1 MHTHTFISIIIKI
14 IERETKFKIIVSS
27 VKREGI
33 QFSNAWSGFQ
43 NC

>member
-33 QFSNAWSGFQ
+33 QFANAWSGAVW
-43 NC
+43 